1 MVTLDR
7 AEVDSILQLTV
18 PETEAARLKE
28 VKEEPLEAEEKPLEV
43 KQEPLEV
50 RSWVSAEE
58 QAKLQRAWEAM
69 QAVTEDDN
77 DDDMDSDLRD
87 QASQME
93 PQPKKEHKA
102 SQTLKYQAKSKHK
115 SKKPGKVSKDN
126 QTEPQDGPF

>member
-1 MVTLDR
+1 MMVTLDR

-93 PQPKKEHKA
+93 LA
-102 SQTLKYQAKSKHK
+102 TA
-115 SKKPGKVSKDN
+115 
-126 QTEPQDGPF
+126 